1 MCVECNV
8 SNGNNR
14 STINIVLCDTCVNL
28 DKYTLIT
35 KTNAKKEYLLN
46 DSDLED
52 LRFVRGK
59 TKFCIATFYYKS
71 DLMDKASV
79 KFNTTPDNIDHF
91 ITNII
96 TEKNRIK
103 NERKQK
109 RLSRE
114 QIKQDKINLERNTR
128 KENLINA
135 LQNTLQNT
143 LPNTLPNNTI
153 EFDNNCKYSKEY
165 INEGRILNIYSN
177 NSDDYITN
185 VYDVVIFIKNEK
197 QRQITLENERN
208 ERKQQVNNALQEA
221 GLELRSDSKLCQKYI
236 DGEPINLDDV
246 VKRMCQM
253 RYLYEHC
260 NMNEC
265 RNIAYNKYKKSQY
278 NEYDRYDD
286 DQCNNDYDEKPQ
298 YTVSDMAEKIAL
310 QKYSNGKY
318 PDIFP
323 WQN

>member
-1 MCVECNV
+1 MSYRTQNNICIECNE
-8 SNGNNR
+8 NEGYNR
-14 STINIVLCDTCVNL
+14 STINIVLCDTCKNL
-28 DKYTLIT
+28 DEYMLVT

-46 DSDLED
+46 DSDFED

-71 DLMDKASV
+71 DLMDKASI
-79 KFNTTPDNIDHF
+79 KFNTPLENINEF
-91 ITNII
+91 ITNMIS
-96 TEKNRIK
+96 EKNRIK

-135 LQNTLQNT
+135 MQNTLQNT
-143 LPNTLPNNTI
+143 LQNNTM
-153 EFDNNCKYSKEY
+153 EFDSNCKYSIEY
-165 INEGRILNIYSN
+165 INEGRIVNKDNNI
-177 NSDDYITN
+177 ITN
-185 VYDVVIFIKNEK
+185 IYDVVIFIKNEK
-197 QRQITLENERN
+197 QRQIMLENERR
-208 ERKQQVNNALQEA
+208 ERQQQMNNALQEA

-236 DGEPINLDDV
+236 DGESVNLADV

-253 RYLYEHC
+253 RYLYDYC

-278 NEYDRYDD
+278 NEYYRYND
-286 DQCNNDYDEKPQ
+286 DQCDNDYDERPQ

-318 PDIFP
+318 PEIFP
-323 WQN
+323 WQK

>member
-1 MCVECNV
+1 MSYQTQNNICIECDANE
-8 SNGNNR
+8 GYNR
-14 STINIVLCDTCVNL
+14 STIDVVLCDTCKNL
-28 DKYTLIT
+28 DEYMLVT

-46 DSDLED
+46 DSDFED

-71 DLMDKASV
+71 DLMDKASI
-79 KFNTTPDNIDHF
+79 KFNTPLENINEF
-91 ITNII
+91 ITNMIS
-96 TEKNRIK
+96 EKNRIK

-135 LQNTLQNT
+135 LQNTLQN
-143 LPNTLPNNTI
+143 NTM
-153 EFDNNCKYSKEY
+153 EFDSNCKYSLEY
-165 INEGRILNIYSN
+165 INEGRIVNKDNNI
-177 NSDDYITN
+177 ITN
-185 VYDVVIFIKNEK
+185 IYDVVIFIKNEK
-197 QRQITLENERN
+197 QRQIMLENERR
-208 ERKQQVNNALQEA
+208 ERQQQMNNALQEA

-236 DGEPINLDDV
+236 DGEPVNLADV

-253 RYLYEHC
+253 RYLYDYC

-278 NEYDRYDD
+278 NEYNRYDD
-286 DQCNNDYDEKPQ
+286 DGNNDYDERPQ

-318 PDIFP
+318 PDKFP
-323 WQN
+323 WQK

>member
-1 MCVECNV
+1 MSYRTQNSICIECNE
-8 SNGNNR
+8 NEGHNR
-14 STINIVLCDTCVNL
+14 STIDVVLCDTCKNL

-46 DSDLED
+46 DSDFED

-71 DLMDKASV
+71 DLMNKASI
-79 KFNTTPDNIDHF
+79 KFNTTLENINEF
-91 ITNII
+91 ITNMIS
-96 TEKNRIK
+96 EKNRIK

-114 QIKQDKINLERNTR
+114 QIKQDKINLERNAR

-135 LQNTLQNT
+135 LQNDTM
-143 LPNTLPNNTI
+143 
-153 EFDNNCKYSKEY
+153 EFDSNCKYSTEY
-165 INEGRILNIYSN
+165 INEGRIVDKDNC
-177 NSDDYITN
+177 ITN
-185 VYDVVIFIKNEK
+185 IYDVVIFIKNEK
-197 QRQITLENERN
+197 QRQIMLENEKR
-208 ERKQQVNNALQEA
+208 ERQQQVINALQEA

-236 DGEPINLDDV
+236 DGEPVNLADV

-253 RYLYEHC
+253 RYLYDYC

-265 RNIAYNKYKKSQY
+265 RNIAYNKYKKSQN
-278 NEYDRYDD
+278 NEYYRYND
-286 DQCNNDYDEKPQ
+286 DQCNDDDYDERPQ

-318 PDIFP
+318 PDKFP
-323 WQN
+323 WQK